1 MKGEDLHM
9 SKLVLCR
16 APLLAMAVSLALTGG
31 SMAAAAAM
39 QSPQQVMNALATF
52 PRVVL
57 HTQILIDAKN
67 YTRLPH
73 ENGEIKEGS
82 EALTKSIAGEPGAF
96 KAKVEPL
103 LQKVD
108 ADSQSVADAANAH
121 DDGKLATTH
130 AALAVSVKALLASF
144 PDSVQPPPPKPPK
157 N

>member
-1 MKGEDLHM
+1 M
-9 SKLVLCR
+9 SKLALCR
-16 APLLAMAVSLALTGG
+16 APLLAFAVSLALTG
-31 SMAAAAAM
+31 SSVAALAAM

-82 EALTKSIAGEPGAF
+82 EALTKSIAGEPGTF
-96 KAKVEPL
+96 KAKIEPL

-144 PDSVQPPPPKPPK
+144 PDSVQQPPPKPPK